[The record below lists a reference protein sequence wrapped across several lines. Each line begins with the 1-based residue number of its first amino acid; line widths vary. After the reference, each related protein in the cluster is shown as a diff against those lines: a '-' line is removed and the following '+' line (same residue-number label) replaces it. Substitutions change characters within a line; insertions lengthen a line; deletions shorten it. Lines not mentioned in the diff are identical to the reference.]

1 MLFNISNELCKA
13 LDKWTITYY
22 YGGVCGICHVGWIY
36 FFFFCLIP
44 SGRVV
49 YVQCHGSGPIFIYAC
64 IGYQV
69 VCLGRWLERRNIGM
83 CWHTWI
89 SLLYNIIFSV
99 MVNGTI
105 LILWMFVVLWSKVNN
120 YPFYCL
126 FVSLVR
132 GFWDGS
138 CRAADG
144 KKEIEVEIK
153 VSCYN

>member
-1 MLFNISNELCKA
+1 MNCVRLWINEQSPITMVEFVVFVMLAGF
-13 LDKWTITYY
+13 
-22 YGGVCGICHVGWIY
+22 IY
-36 FFFFCLIP
+36 FFCLIP

-49 YVQCHGSGPIFIYAC
+49 YVQCHGSGPTFIYAC

-105 LILWMFVVLWSKVNN
+105 LIL
-120 YPFYCL
+120 
-126 FVSLVR
+126 
-132 GFWDGS
+132 
-138 CRAADG
+138 
-144 KKEIEVEIK
+144 
-153 VSCYN
+153 